1 MNIGICGAGT
11 VAGGLVRLISKNQS
25 LLAAKTG
32 KPINIVQIGSRS
44 KPSQTEFEAFAFTD
58 NIFEVAKN
66 PAVDVLVELIGGT
79 EDALVLVRMAL
90 EAGKSVVTANKALI
104 AQHGEELFQLAQDK
118 GQQLTYEA
126 SVAGSIP
133 IIKVMRES
141 LAGNEIKAVVGIIN
155 GTTNFILSQMSNPG
169 SNVGFEAAL
178 AEAQALGYAEA
189 DPTFDVEG
197 LDAAHK
203 LTILSAIAFG
213 TRLSFDAIYTQGI
226 QEVQIEDIRFAAEL
240 GYRLRHLGITRTGP
254 EGIELRVHPTLI
266 DEREML
272 AQVDDVMNAVMV
284 LSDAASQTLYC
295 GPGAGAGPTA
305 SSVLSDL
312 VDLSR
317 GAVIPALGFLPGET
331 IDQPVLS
338 IDRCQSP
345 FYLRIRVA
353 DRAGVLSRITRILGD
368 FDISIE
374 ALLQKDPDK
383 DIATIVITTD
393 QVVEE
398 KMNTAIQE
406 LESSAD
412 VLESVT
418 LLRIFDFGG

>member
-11 VAGGLVRLISKNQS
+11 VSGGLVRLLSKNEQ
-25 LLAAKTG
+25 LLEARIG
-32 KPINIVQIGSRS
+32 KPINIVQIGSRN
-44 KPSQTEFEAFAFTD
+44 KPSQPEFEAFAFTD
-58 NIFEVAKN
+58 DVFEVAKN
-66 PAVDVLVELIGGT
+66 PSVDVLIELIGGT
-79 EDALVLVRMAL
+79 DDALALVRMAL
-90 EAGKSVVTANKALI
+90 QAGKSVVTANKALI
-104 AQHGEELFQLAQDK
+104 AQHGEELFQLAEQQ
-118 GQQLTYEA
+118 GQQLVFEA
-126 SVAGSIP
+126 AVAGSIP

-141 LAGNEIKAVVGIIN
+141 LAGNEIGAVVGIIN
-155 GTTNFILSQMSNPG
+155 GTTNFILSQMSKPG
-169 SNVGFEAAL
+169 STVSFEQAL
-178 AEAQALGYAEA
+178 AEAQELGYAEA

-226 QEVQIEDIRFAAEL
+226 GEVQVEDIRFAGEL
-240 GYRLRHLGITRTGP
+240 GYRLRHLGITRIGP
-254 EGIELRVHPTLI
+254 DGVELRVHPTLI
-266 DEREML
+266 DENEML

-284 LSDAASQTLYC
+284 LSDAASQTLHC

-312 VDLSR
+312 VDLCR
-317 GAVIPALGFLPGET
+317 GATIPAMGFLPGQAV
-331 IDQPVLS
+331 DLPVLGIEQCRS
-338 IDRCQSP
+338 H
-345 FYLRIRVA
+345 FYLRLRVA
-353 DRAGVLSRITRILGD
+353 DRSGVLSRITRILGD

-374 ALLQKDPDK
+374 ALLQKDPVN

-398 KMNTAIQE
+398 TMNTAIQK
-406 LESSAD
+406 LESSGD

-418 LLRIFDFGG
+418 LIRIFDFGE